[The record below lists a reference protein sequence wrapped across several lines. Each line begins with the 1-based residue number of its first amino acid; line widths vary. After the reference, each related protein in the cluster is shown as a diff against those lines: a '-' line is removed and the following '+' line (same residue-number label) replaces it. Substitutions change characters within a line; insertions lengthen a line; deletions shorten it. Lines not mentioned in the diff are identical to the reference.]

1 MTGEGECME
10 RLQKV
15 IAASGI
21 TSRRKAEQY
30 IVEGRVKVNGEV
42 VDLRTVLDS
51 DCELNILTA
60 KDEKGLAVLR
70 HTASHVLAQ
79 AVQTLFPDAKVDRG
93 RQTVIDL
100 MDCEERVFSVGRLD
114 YDTSGALIITN
125 DGEFA
130 NQIVHPRYHLPKTYN
145 LTINGILSPR
155 DMKALKEGIVLDD
168 GYKTMPCK
176 FKITEKDTK
185 KNQCSFDLTIYEGKN
200 RQIKRMMEALGYS
213 VRRLHRK
220 QIAFLGCSDL
230 SQGEYRV
237 LKPHEVKMLRA
248 LAIKGKITNLR

>member
-1 MTGEGECME
+1 
-10 RLQKV
+10 
-15 IAASGI
+15 
-21 TSRRKAEQY
+21 
-30 IVEGRVKVNGEV
+30 
-42 VDLRTVLDS
+42 
-51 DCELNILTA
+51 
-60 KDEKGLAVLR
+60 
-70 HTASHVLAQ
+70 
-79 AVQTLFPDAKVDRG
+79 
-93 RQTVIDL
+93 

-130 NQIVHPRYHLPKTYN
+130 NLIVHPRYHLPKTYN
-145 LTINGILSPR
+145 LTINGILDGR
-155 DMKALKEGIVLDD
+155 DMKALKEGVVLDD
-168 GYKTMPCK
+168 GYKTLPCK

-200 RQIKRMMEALGYS
+200 RQIKRMMEALGYT

-230 SQGEYRV
+230 SQGEYR
-237 LKPHEVKMLRA
+237 LLRPHEVKMLRA